1 MMRFSGSDCV
11 CRNHCKDR
19 LCFVCSFFFGGG
31 GGKWIGGGEGAE
43 SADTQ
48 NCNEIPVVSLLANC
62 TYKPTSLLHMQA
74 TYGQM
79 IR

>member
-1 MMRFSGSDCV
+1 M
-11 CRNHCKDR
+11 
-19 LCFVCSFFFGGG
+19 FVGITVKIDSALSVLSFLEGG